1 MPCQPL
7 SAKVAEPHS
16 FLIFDRDSVTVA
28 SRLIPREVCMAA
40 DLTGIP
46 WPEVLETVD
55 AGLPAQLRR
64 RGPGRCAAIAA
75 ILEATAAKPG
85 NVHPKASFPDLD
97 HADLIAAARAAA
109 LPLDRLAPGPSS
121 VSLGSG
127 ILAAVRS
134 SRDVTRSNANL
145 GIILA
150 IAPLAAASRDPCEP
164 LTPNQVTACLS
175 TLSAADARDIYE
187 AIRLSRAGGLGH
199 RHKHDL
205 FSDPPADIR
214 DAMRAAATGTPGDQI
229 AALWTEGYQS
239 LWNGLVNDLR
249 RCLATDW
256 NWSVGVVEAAVRQ
269 LAREPDSLIRRRHG
283 DLVAAEVSARAA
295 ALLPAPT
302 ADPGLLAAFD
312 HSLRWPHRINPG
324 TTADLVAAALYVVIW
339 STWHPPV
346 PSAASDLRPVP
357 PGPSP

>member
-1 MPCQPL
+1 MRCRPL
-7 SAKVAEPHS
+7 LARAAEAHD
-16 FLIFDRDSVTVA
+16 FLISDCDSGTVV
-28 SRLIPREVCMAA
+28 SRFIPGEVFMSA
-40 DLTGIP
+40 DLTRIP
-46 WPEVLETVD
+46 WPAVLETVD
-55 AGLPAQLRR
+55 AGLPAQLGR

-97 HADLIAAARAAA
+97 HADLVAAARAAA
-109 LPLDRLAPGPSS
+109 LPLDRLASGPSS

-134 SRDVTRSNANL
+134 SRAVTRSNANL

-150 IAPLAAASRDPCEP
+150 IAPLAAASRSPCGP
-164 LTPNQVTACLS
+164 LTPNQVADCLS
-175 TLSAADARDIYE
+175 TLSAGDARDIYE
-187 AIRLSRAGGLGH
+187 AIRLSGAGGLGH
-199 RHKHDL
+199 RQEHDL

-229 AALWTEGYQS
+229 AGLWTRGYQS

-249 RCLATDW
+249 RSLATDW
-256 NWSVGVVEAAVRQ
+256 NWSAGVVDAAVRQ

-283 DLVAAEVSARAA
+283 DVVAAKVSARAA

-312 HSLRWPHRINPG
+312 HSLRWPVRVNPG

-339 STWHPPV
+339 STWYPPAW
-346 PSAASDLRPVP
+346 PAASDL
-357 PGPSP
+357 